1 MTEHKGVWVFIEQ
14 NNKEINRV
22 SLELLGKG
30 KELAD
35 KLETKLSGIILGN
48 EIQEL
53 AKETIAYGADK
64 VYIAEHKELENYRT
78 LPYARIISEL
88 IKKERPEIVIYGATT
103 TGRDLAPRI
112 AARIETGLTADCTE
126 LEIEDYEDSQGNKY
140 EKTLL
145 QKRPAFGGNIFATI
159 VSPQHKPHMATVR
172 PGVMDMLK
180 KDPERKGEII
190 TVEPV
195 IAQEDLVTVIQE
207 ITRQKKSVNLADAK
221 IIVSGGRGVKNSE
234 GFKVI
239 KELADYLKGEVG
251 ASRATVDAGWIDYS
265 HQVGQTGQTV
275 KPDLYV
281 ACGISGAI
289 QHVAGMKSSKKIIA
303 INKDPQAPIFKI
315 ADYGI
320 VGDLFEVIP
329 RLIKDLEKN

>member
-1 MTEHKGVWVFIEQ
+1 MTDHKGVWVFIEQ
-14 NNKEINRV
+14 NDKEISRV

-30 KELAD
+30 KELAE
-35 KLETKLSGIILGN
+35 KLETKLSGILLGN
-48 EIQEL
+48 EVKEL
-53 AKETIAYGADK
+53 TKEVIAYGADK
-64 VYIAEHKELENYRT
+64 VYLAEHKELEHYRT

-88 IKKERPEIVIYGATT
+88 IKKEKPEIVIYGATT
-103 TGRDLAPRI
+103 TGRDLAPRV
-112 AARIETGLTADCTE
+112 AARIETGLTADCTG
-126 LEIEDYEDSQGNKY
+126 LEIEDYEDNKGNKY

-159 VSPQHKPHMATVR
+159 VSPEHKPHMATVR
-172 PGVMDMLK
+172 PGVMDMLP
-180 KDPERKGEII
+180 KDLNRTGEVI
-190 TVEPV
+190 TVEPK
-195 IAQEDLVTVIQE
+195 IEEGDLATIIQE

-221 IIVSGGRGVKNSE
+221 IIVSGGRGVGGPD
-234 GFKVI
+234 GFKII
-239 KELADYLKGEVG
+239 KELADYLGGEMG

-289 QHVAGMKSSKKIIA
+289 QHVAGMKGSKKIIA
-303 INKDPQAPIFKI
+303 INKDPEAPIFKI

-320 VGDLFEVIP
+320 VGNLFQIIP
-329 RLIKDLEKN
+329 KLIEGLEKN

>member
-1 MTEHKGVWVFIEQ
+1 MAEHKGVWVYVEQ
-14 NNKEINRV
+14 NDKEISRV

-35 KLETKLSGIILGN
+35 KLETKLSGILLGKDVKDLA
-48 EIQEL
+48 QEV
-53 AKETIAYGADK
+53 IAYGADQ
-64 VYIAEHKELENYRT
+64 VYLAEHKELENYRT
-78 LPYARIISEL
+78 LPYTRIISDL
-88 IKKERPEIVIYGATT
+88 IKKEKPEVVIYGAST

-126 LEIEDYEDSQGNKY
+126 LEIDDYEDKQGNKY

-159 VSPQHKPHMATVR
+159 VSPDHKPHMATVR
-172 PGVMDMLK
+172 PGVMDMLE
-180 KDPERKGEII
+180 KDTKRKGKVI
-190 TVEPV
+190 TVKPK
-195 IAQEDLVTVIQE
+195 IAKDDLVAVVEE

-221 IIVSGGRGVKNSE
+221 IIISGGRGVGGAE
-234 GFKVI
+234 GFDVI
-239 KELADYLKGEVG
+239 RKFADYLGAEVG

-275 KPDLYV
+275 KPELYI

-289 QHVAGMKSSKKIIA
+289 QHMAGMKSSRKIIA
-303 INKDPQAPIFKI
+303 INKDKEAPIFKI

-320 VGDLFEVIP
+320 VGDLFQVIP
-329 RLIKDLEKN
+329 KLIEKLDEI